1 MSTTLTP
8 AATAP
13 LLVLAAGARLLP
25 HGTATFRRG
34 LPAVLGLRVLTS
46 VAFMGIGGLIP
57 LMLVQTRGVGP
68 ALAGAS
74 LGVTGTL
81 WAVGSWLNSTGR
93 LQSLCAGRRLALAH
107 TAMAIGALGPVLIAT
122 GHVSMP
128 VGLAGWALSALGMGV
143 ASPTYSTQILTLS
156 PASEHGR
163 ASAAH
168 SLAISMGVA
177 VPTGLGGT
185 VIALRGAS
193 IDGSAFGVLMLVG
206 AMVAGV
212 AALLSRRV
220 SC

>member
-1 MSTTLTP
+1 MTFSGPLVETSSTRALGLGLR
-8 AATAP
+8 AAGFVV
-13 LLVLAAGARLLP
+13 VLAAGARLLP
-25 HGTATFRRG
+25 HGTATFRCG

-46 VAFMGIGGLIP
+46 VAFMGVGGLIP
-57 LMLVQTRGVGP
+57 LMLVQTRSVGP

-81 WAVGSWLNSTGR
+81 WA
-93 LQSLCAGRRLALAH
+93 A
-107 TAMAIGALGPVLIAT
+107 
-122 GHVSMP
+122 
-128 VGLAGWALSALGMGV
+128 GMGV
-143 ASPTYSTQILTLS
+143 ASPTSSTQVLTLS

-163 ASAAH
+163 ASAAQ
-168 SLAISMGVA
+168 SLAISMAVA